1 MFLKMPERIQM
12 VSETGQNTF
21 QLIRYSLVRFQIL
34 KLNSRDGRMKF
45 MNAFLVVQLQ
55 DGDMNKP

>member
-1 MFLKMPERIQM
+1 M
-12 VSETGQNTF
+12 VSKTGQNTF